1 MTRACLAPVRAAV
14 GDQFSDA
21 EIDEM
26 LARLA
31 ARYQRL
37 RSGAANATA
46 DDPALWRQ
54 AFESLAVEEARASL
68 IEARLRAA
76 SATARARRQVF
87 YSGFTGRPDE
97 ALRTLLV
104 GSERAGAQRGLSV
117 DARMKALEVDLTS
130 RFTEALEKEGQLSR
144 LANPWG
150 VFAPDQAFEAEVAR
164 EIARLNGEQRPAS
177 RDGAATR
184 VAQIIVEDQKKVRTR
199 MNALGAWIG
208 EIEGYVTRQTHDPI
222 KVGGGFWR
230 GMGARAGAK
239 AQQEWVDFIT
249 PRLHERTFANVDEVA
264 LKQLEADVRAGGA
277 APSRVSGL
285 VAQAAPAVIARARRQ
300 WLEQIWLDIVSGYR
314 KADGPEPDD
323 LDGFRPP
330 ASVARQLSAERVL
343 HFQDADA
350 FVAYDQAYGG
360 GSIFA
365 GHVAFLARAAQTEA
379 LLSVFGPAPEASF
392 AADRQRLTEAARAA
406 GDVVAMRGLGS
417 PMRQNEFDEIVGNAN
432 RPASV
437 RAATVGRFLRQW
449 TQLAKLGGMIFSS
462 VTDLGAGG
470 QALARVGVEHFKTLQ
485 AQMGALA
492 DLTPS
497 ARQEAANLVGEGAR
511 VMAGDIAAQFIAP
524 DANLGALFKAQRL
537 FYRINAFGFWQARM
551 RAGAGAMIGRH
562 LGTNASL
569 AFDALPPALRE
580 GLGRYGL
587 DAAGWEAVRSHA
599 QPLDG
604 APFLAPEAAGRVD
617 DATAVAWARQARLFR
632 RGRGRFAGAADDAR
646 RELQLRLQAFF
657 TDTIDN
663 AMTEPRARERAM
675 LTAHKQAGTALGEA
689 LRLFMQFK
697 SFPVSVLTR
706 HVGPA
711 FETATRARLDNLA
724 PVAPLAHFLFVM
736 TMLGFVAMSAKD
748 MARGLAPM
756 PLTDPTGR
764 TNLDKIFLRSF
775 IQGGGA
781 GLYGDFILGDFD
793 RMGRSPFAALSG
805 PSVGEAERVFKMWS
819 QLRDGEAGEAGAG
832 AARFAVDNTPFAN
845 LFYLRPALNYLFLYQ
860 MQEALSPGYLERME
874 RRAYEDRGGQTFW
887 LRPTAAGAPD
897 AG

>member
-1 MTRACLAPVRAAV
+1 MSRACLAPVRAAV

-37 RSGAANATA
+37 RSGAANAT
-46 DDPALWRQ
+46 DNDPALWRE

-87 YSGFTGRPDE
+87 YDGFAGRPDE
-97 ALRTLLV
+97 ALRTLMV
-104 GSERAGAQRGLSV
+104 GDEREGAQRGLSI
-117 DARMKALEVDLTS
+117 DARIKAREVELTS
-130 RFTEALEKEGQLSR
+130 GFTEALEKEGQLSR

-150 VFAPDQAFEAEVAR
+150 VFAPDRQFEANVAR
-164 EIARLNGEQRPAS
+164 EIARLNGEQRAKV
-177 RDGAATR
+177 RDAAATR
-184 VAQIIVEDQKKVRTR
+184 VAEIIVADQKTVRTR
-199 MNALGAWIG
+199 MNDLGAWIG

-230 GMGARAGAK
+230 GMGARAGSK

-249 PRLHERTFANVDEVA
+249 PRLHERTFANVDEIA

-285 VAQAAPAVIARARRQ
+285 VAQAAPAVIAQARRQ

-314 KADGPEPDD
+314 KADGPDPDD

-330 ASVARQLSAERVL
+330 ASVARQVSAERVL
-343 HFQDADA
+343 HFKDADA
-350 FVAYDQAYGG
+350 FMAYDGAYGG

-365 GHVAFLARAAQTEA
+365 GHIAFLARAAQTEA
-379 LLSVFGPAPEASF
+379 LLGVFGPAPEAAF
-392 AADRQRLTEAARAA
+392 KADRARLTEVARAA
-406 GDVVAMRGLGS
+406 GDVRAMQKLAGPWPGY
-417 PMRQNEFDEIVGNAN
+417 EFDEIAGNSN

-437 RAATVGRFLRQW
+437 RAATVGRFIRQW

-470 QALARVGVEHFKTLQ
+470 QTLARVGIEHFKTLQ

-492 DLTPS
+492 SLTPS

-524 DANLGALFKAQRL
+524 DANLGVLFKAQRL
-537 FYRINAFGFWQARM
+537 FYRVNVFGFWQARM

-562 LGTNASL
+562 LGSNA
-569 AFDALPPALRE
+569 AKTFAGLPAALRT
-580 GLGRYGL
+580 GLERYGV
-587 DAAGWEAVRSHA
+587 DAAGWEAVRGHA

-617 DATAVAWARQARLFR
+617 DAAALAWADQARLFR
-632 RGRGRFAGAADDAR
+632 RGRGGADDAR

-657 TDTIDN
+657 TDTIDT
-663 AMTEPRARERAM
+663 AMTEPRARERAK
-675 LTAHKQAGTALGEA
+675 LNRGIQAGTALGEA

-697 SFPVSVLTR
+697 SFPVAVLTR

-711 FETATRARLDNLA
+711 FETASKARLDNLA
-724 PVAPLAHFLFVM
+724 PIAPLAHFLFAM

-748 MARGLAPM
+748 MARGMQPM

-764 TNLDKIFLRSF
+764 TNLDKIFLRAF

-781 GLYGDFILGDFD
+781 GLYGDFILGDYD
-793 RMGRSPFAALSG
+793 RMGRSAIAALSG
-805 PSVGEAERVFKMWS
+805 PSVGEAERVLKIFT
-819 QLRDGEAGEAGAG
+819 QLGKGEAGEAGAG

-874 RRAYEDRGGQTFW
+874 RRAFEDRGGQTYW
-887 LRPTAAGAPD
+887 LRPTAATAPE
-897 AG
+897 AGQ